1 MVRAVSSRCVVIPID
16 VLRDQNRS
24 GHRDVL
30 RKRVGRL
37 ELQTPG
43 KPFIERGLERIVLLG
58 APRQK
63 GGNAGRVIGNPG
75 QSLAGGA
82 AAELSVIQVYRSL
95 NVNGM
100 RPDITN

>member
-1 MVRAVSSRCVVIPID
+1 MVRAVRSRCVVIPISI
-16 VLRDQNRS
+16 LRDQNRS

-37 ELQTPG
+37 ELQAVG
-43 KPFIERGLERIVLLG
+43 KLFVECGLELIVLLG
-58 APRQK
+58 APRK
-63 GGNAGRVIGNPG
+63 ERGNARRVIGNPG

-82 AAELSVIQVYRSL
+82 AAELSVIQVYRGL